1 MAAADRALEY
11 GLTMRLFAALALGCL
26 AIQAQS
32 FSGYKV
38 EKAAAGFHF
47 TEGPAWSHD
56 GFLLFSDVPAN
67 RIHKLTLGSGTTVAR
82 ENSNGASGNAFDSQ
96 GRLYTCETHTRRVV
110 RLDKKGKADTLAERW
125 EGKRLNAPNDIVV
138 RKDGH
143 VYFTDPA
150 FGSQADTREL
160 DFYGIFHITPKGE
173 LDLVAKWKS
182 RPNGITLS
190 PNGRI
195 LYVTD
200 SDKRSVAAFDLDRQG
215 NASNERVLIARTMGV
230 PGGIRTDEKGNLYLA
245 CKGLAV
251 YSPEG
256 VQLGFIEMSETP
268 SNLAFG
274 DGDMQS
280 IFITART
287 SVYRVR
293 LEAKGSVQN

>member
-1 MAAADRALEY
+1 
-11 GLTMRLFAALALGCL
+11 MRLLAALALGCL
-26 AIQAQS
+26 TIQAQD
-32 FSGYKV
+32 FSDYKV
-38 EKAAAGFHF
+38 EKAAAGFRF
-47 TEGPAWSHD
+47 AEGPAWSRD
-56 GFLLFSDVPAN
+56 GFLLFSDVPAD
-67 RIHKLTLGSGTTVAR
+67 RIHKLTPGEGTTVAR

-96 GRLYTCETHTRRVV
+96 GRLYTCETRTRRVV
-110 RLDKKGKADTLAERW
+110 RLDKKGKAEALAEKW

-150 FGSQADTREL
+150 FGSQADAREL

-173 LDLVAKWKS
+173 LGLVAKWKS

-200 SDKRSVAAFDLDRQG
+200 SDRRSVAAFDLDRQG
-215 NASNERVLIARTMGV
+215 NASNERVLIARTTGV
-230 PGGIRTDEKGNLYLA
+230 PGGIRTDEHGNLYLA

-256 VQLGFIEMSETP
+256 AQLGFIEMSETP

-280 IFITART
+280 IFLTART

-293 LEAKGSVQN
+293 LAVKGSVQN